1 MSTHSLYQYPPKSS
15 IGVFTFF
22 QNPGQGLV
30 KKSPFCPGFQA
41 IGPGLPGRKTAAP
54 KGRPHGKPSV
64 AFGPH
69 PPRCVGRPLKEGR
82 PACVRPPCAGTN
94 GAKCALCP
102 WGAGSRQLREG
113 SGKHIPPRYRC
124 RAALPSVRLSGCQAL
139 PGRAPGAPVTR
150 SRWPRIAQGKRRALA
165 AGPRKPFGAGMP
177 SRGGGAAHFGDKQ
190 RPPPRER
197 PISAEKRMLVIRLQ
211 RPAHKR

>member
-41 IGPGLPGRKTAAP
+41 TGPGLPGRKTAAP

-94 GAKCALCP
+94 GAKCNAPLL
-102 WGAGSRQLREG
+102 GTGSRQMREG
-113 SGKHIPPRYRC
+113 RGTHIPPRYRC

-150 SRWPRIAQGKRRALA
+150 SRWPRIARRAGIRGG
-165 AGPRKPFGAGMP
+165 AGKGFWGAGMP

-197 PISAEKRMLVIRLQ
+197 PISAGKRMLVIRLQ
-211 RPAHKR
+211 RSAHKR

>member
-41 IGPGLPGRKTAAP
+41 LGPGLPGRKPAP

-69 PPRCVGRPLKEGR
+69 SPRCVGRPWKRGALPASGR
-82 PACVRPPCAGTN
+82 LAREQTGQNARCAPG
-94 GAKCALCP
+94 
-102 WGAGSRQLREG
+102 GAGSRQLRKSRG
-113 SGKHIPPRYRC
+113 THIPPRYRC

-165 AGPRKPFGAGMP
+165 AGPRKPSGAGMP

-197 PISAEKRMLVIRLQ
+197 PISAGKRMLVIRLQ

>member
-1 MSTHSLYQYPPKSS
+1 MSTVLLYQYPPKSS

-94 GAKCALCP
+94 GAKCNAPLL
-102 WGAGSRQLREG
+102 GTGSRQLRKSRG
-113 SGKHIPPRYRC
+113 THIPRRYRC
-124 RAALPSVRLSGCQAL
+124 SCQNMPGGGARAVVPLGAATGLAPSRCPAL
-139 PGRAPGAPVTR
+139 PGCRL
-150 SRWPRIAQGKRRALA
+150 RRALPVELFPHVEESA
-165 AGPRKPFGAGMP
+165 YLVFVGVLLHACIGLPAEQYPQMW
-177 SRGGGAAHFGDKQ
+177 
-190 RPPPRER
+190 ER
-197 PISAEKRMLVIRLQ
+197 TFI
-211 RPAHKR
+211 